1 MKKIANLAIVSGAAL
16 ALAACGSSDSAS
28 TEATADTVE
37 VPSDEALETV
47 TEEPEEDTA
56 ANEAPAEAEA
66 GPPPAPVTT
75 EAAQSAADNAEDT
88 LGDVE
93 AALADIE
100 VPEEADVEVPAA
112 DEE

>member
-1 MKKIANLAIVSGAAL
+1 MKKIASLAMLGGATL

-37 VPSDEALETV
+37 VPSDEALEAV

-56 ANEAPAEAEA
+56 ANEAPPEGTA
-66 GPPPAPVTT
+66 GPPPAPVTQ
-75 EAAQSAADNAEDT
+75 EAAQNAADAAEDT

-93 AALADIE
+93 AAL
-100 VPEEADVEVPAA
+100 EAAENAEAA
-112 DEE
+112 NASDDEE